1 MTLDSFLKV
10 VDYSSLLHPACMSQ
24 LSSFPHELLTKV
36 ISHINNIDLIN
47 CIYINKSWNYVVCA
61 YFVYRNLRLANTR
74 VLDACLDMLDETA
87 RRRESLEL
95 QNQHYKR
102 DYGSYVKSVDL
113 SYDGS
118 TMVLDKYK
126 IIRLATH
133 CVNLE
138 TLNIRNSHDL
148 RDDWLMEILKRCP
161 HLIHINLSG
170 CGFLTSRCL
179 ESVNALKIRQ
189 HLKSLNTIFCYRF
202 WPTVIHMSFPSLTD
216 LKLQVM
222 DMSGFTVVR
231 QLVAA
236 CSKSLESLA
245 IIWRYRLSIESVF
258 ASASIN
264 QILQDVPKLKKLSLD
279 CQTGESLEVYQF
291 PDTLLELQL
300 YCLCSPATAA
310 AVGGLKNMKRLFFN
324 YTFIPQET
332 VQRVLEAN
340 GNTIEALGYNE
351 GSGRPLTRALL
362 EPCTNLQSLQTTLAP
377 GIHLGNVVTE
387 LYRHRLEHLSNK
399 WEGHT
404 YLPSAFR
411 PIDGLW
417 SLLTANPWP
426 RIRSL
431 DIVNAVVTKEDLYRL
446 PTAFPNIEY
455 LGFIVSLEQD
465 LSPDEWISYFS
476 LFPYLKGIGLR
487 QDLRLPYHIS
497 EFWNG
502 RYLRRLQSAYQ
513 DWSMN
518 EQHSTENNSPIR
530 NPFDTW
536 PQTLI
541 LHTISRDKQS
551 KAPSGSTVGT

>member
-1 MTLDSFLKV
+1 
-10 VDYSSLLHPACMSQ
+10 MSQ
-24 LSSFPHELLTKV
+24 LSRFPHELLNK
-36 ISHINNIDLIN
+36 IFSHLNKIDLVN
-47 CIYINKSWNYVVCA
+47 CIYINKSWNYVACA
-61 YFVYRNLRLANTR
+61 YFVYRNLRLASTQALN
-74 VLDACLDMLDETA
+74 ACLDMLDETA
-87 RRRESLEL
+87 I
-95 QNQHYKR
+95 KR
-102 DYGSYVKSVDL
+102 QSPDQASQVSIRNYGSYVKSVDL

-118 TMVLDKYK
+118 TMVIDKYK

-133 CVNLE
+133 CHNLE
-138 TLNIRNSHDL
+138 ILNIRNSHDL
-148 RDDWLMEILKRCP
+148 RDDWVMEILNRCP

-179 ESVNALKIRQ
+179 ENANAAKIRENLQ
-189 HLKSLNTIFCYRF
+189 SLNTIFCYRF
-202 WPTVIHMSFPSLTD
+202 WQTPIHMSFPSLTD

-264 QILQDVPKLKKLSLD
+264 QILQDVPRLRKLSLD

-291 PDTLLELQL
+291 PDTLVELQL
-300 YCLCSPATAA
+300 YCLCSSVTVA
-310 AVGGLKNMKRLFFN
+310 AVERLKGMKRLFFN

-332 VQRVLEAN
+332 VQRVLDAN
-340 GNTIEALGYNE
+340 GRTLEALGYNE
-351 GSGRPLTRALL
+351 GSGRTLTRALL
-362 EPCTNLQSLQTTLAP
+362 APCVNLRSLQTTFSP
-377 GIHLGNVVTE
+377 GIILGNVIEE
-387 LYRHRLEHLSNK
+387 LYRYQLEHLSNK

-404 YLPSAFR
+404 YLLSAFK
-411 PIDGLW
+411 PIEDLW
-417 SLLTANPWP
+417 RHLTANPWP
-426 RIRSL
+426 KIISL
-431 DIVNAVVTKEDLYRL
+431 DIVNAVVTKDLLYRL
-446 PTAFPNIEY
+446 PTAFPNVQY

-476 LFPYLKGIGLR
+476 LFPHLKGIGLR
-487 QDLRLPYHIS
+487 QDLRIPYHVS

-513 DWSMN
+513 DWTMN
-518 EQHSTENNSPIR
+518 EQFSVENTSPIR

-536 PQTLI
+536 PQTMI
-541 LHTISRDKQS
+541 LHTMSHDSQS
-551 KAPSGSTVGT
+551 KAVSGSTPHV

>member
-1 MTLDSFLKV
+1 
-10 VDYSSLLHPACMSQ
+10 
-24 LSSFPHELLTKV
+24 
-36 ISHINNIDLIN
+36 
-47 CIYINKSWNYVVCA
+47 
-61 YFVYRNLRLANTR
+61 
-74 VLDACLDMLDETA
+74 MLDETA
-87 RRRESLEL
+87 RKRESLEL

-102 DYGSYVKSVDL
+102 DYASYVKSVDL

-148 RDDWLMEILKRCP
+148 RDDWLMEILKS
-161 HLIHINLSG
+161 HTHELS
-170 CGFLTSRCL
+170 F
-179 ESVNALKIRQ
+179 VNG
-189 HLKSLNTIFCYRF
+189 S
-202 WPTVIHMSFPSLTD
+202 
-216 LKLQVM
+216 KLQVM

-236 CSKSLESLA
+236 CSTSLESLA

-324 YTFIPQET
+324 YTFLPQET

-431 DIVNAVVTKEDLYRL
+431 DIVNAVVTKEDLHRL

-541 LHTISRDKQS
+541 LHTISQDKQS
-551 KAPSGSTVGT
+551 KAPSGCGVTVALLSRARKLRAETSPSLALNMDSTFGGGLDENPWAPTATPTEVDILKMKPESPTLEHIHKT